1 MQEIISL
8 LLIGFSLSMDSFSLA
23 LSLGM
28 NIYNIKRL
36 LFFCVLVGIF
46 HFIMPIIGF
55 SIGNQIISIIS
66 INSKLLLS
74 AILILIAIDMLISLI
89 KNVNDN
95 ISKNYITL
103 LLLALVVSLDSFAT
117 GLGINAITSNHI
129 LAGCIF
135 SSTAFFITMFGIFL
149 GKYSK
154 LIIGKY
160 ANIIG
165 IIILFAIS
173 LINIIFD

>member
-1 MQEIISL
+1 
-8 LLIGFSLSMDSFSLA
+8 
-23 LSLGM
+23 
-28 NIYNIKRL
+28 
-36 LFFCVLVGIF
+36 
-46 HFIMPIIGF
+46 
-55 SIGNQIISIIS
+55 
-66 INSKLLLS
+66 
-74 AILILIAIDMLISLI
+74 MLH
-89 KNVNDN
+89 N

-135 SSTAFFITMFGIFL
+135 SATAFFITMFGIFL